1 MPIRLRLAV
10 AFALAAAAIFALGAW
25 LFISGLSSAQLS
37 TIDSQ
42 LAVQLG
48 QAGRY
53 LVAGSQSASAAGP
66 APGEYLVQV
75 IDAAGRVRGAS
86 QDTGTVP
93 LLTAAELAQ
102 ARHGQIWLN
111 QAVDEEN
118 TRITAAPLA
127 GRTGWTAVAGVSL
140 ESFES
145 TMSQA
150 ERELAAAGA
159 IFVVIA
165 CAGAYWLA
173 RAALSPVE
181 RLRRQVAALSAR
193 PLQASTEESGI
204 EVPATK
210 DEIAA
215 LATTMN
221 DLLGRLQRA
230 LSRQRAFVADAS
242 HELRTPLAV
251 LRGELELAD
260 RPGRSREELAA
271 AVRRAATEADR
282 LARITGD
289 LLLLAR
295 SDDDRLS
302 LQLEQAELRPLL
314 AHSAELAGPRLA
326 EAGLT
331 CRVDVPA
338 DLRARIDPDWISQAV
353 DNLLGNAL
361 RFAPR
366 GSVIVLAALVAA
378 PTLTSRSATTVLVSR
393 PNSCRTRSS
402 ASAGPAGPAATEAL
416 AWDSPSSRP
425 SPWRTAA
432 WPPPATSRAAEP
444 WSGSTCPAIG
454 TLGPDDVRA
463 AVRWG

>member
-10 AFALAAAAIFALGAW
+10 AFAVAAAAIFALGGW
-25 LFISGLSSAQLS
+25 LFISGLSSAQLG

-53 LVAGSQSASAAGP
+53 LTAGGQSGPAASAGGP
-66 APGEYLVQV
+66 GPSEYQVQV

-86 QDTGTVP
+86 PDTGTVP
-93 LLTAAELAQ
+93 LLTAAELAR
-102 ARHGQIWLN
+102 ARHGQIALN
-111 QAVDEEN
+111 RTIDDEN
-118 TRITAAPLA
+118 TRVTAAPLA
-127 GRTGWTAVAGVSL
+127 GRPGWTAVAGVSL

-193 PLQASTEESGI
+193 PLKASTEESTI

-215 LATTMN
+215 LAATMN

-271 AVRRAATEADR
+271 AVRSAATEADR
-282 LARITGD
+282 LARITSD

-302 LQLEQAELRPLL
+302 VRLQRTELRPLL
-314 AHSAELAGPRLA
+314 ARSAELAGPRLA

-331 CRVDVPA
+331 CRVDAPA
-338 DLRARIDPDWISQAV
+338 DLRARIDPDWIREAV
-353 DNLLGNAL
+353 DNLLDNAL
-361 RFAPR
+361 RFAPS
-366 GSVIVLAALVAA
+366 GSVIVLAARASGSDLDIEVRDDGPGFPAEFLPHAFERFRRPDSGRSRGDGGAGLGLAIVQAIAVAHGGVAA
-378 PTLTSRSATTVLVSR
+378 ARDKPGGGAVVGLRLPHTTGD
-393 PNSCRTRSS
+393 
-402 ASAGPAGPAATEAL
+402 AGAGP
-416 AWDSPSSRP
+416 
-425 SPWRTAA
+425 
-432 WPPPATSRAAEP
+432 
-444 WSGSTCPAIG
+444 
-454 TLGPDDVRA
+454 
-463 AVRWG
+463 

>member
-25 LFISGLSSAQLS
+25 LFINGLSSAQLS

-86 QDTGTVP
+86 RDTGTVP

-204 EVPATK
+204 EVPATR

-366 GSVIVLAALVAA
+366 GSVIVLAAWGGADLDIEVRDDGPGFPAEFLPHAFERFRRSGRSRGDGGAGLGLAIVQAIAVAHGGVAA
-378 PTLTSRSATTVLVSR
+378 ARNKPGGGAVVGLHLPGHR
-393 PNSCRTRSS
+393 
-402 ASAGPAGPAATEAL
+402 
-416 AWDSPSSRP
+416 D
-425 SPWRTAA
+425 
-432 WPPPATSRAAEP
+432 
-444 WSGSTCPAIG
+444 
-454 TLGPDDVRA
+454 LGP
-463 AVRWG
+463 G

>member
-10 AFALAAAAIFALGAW
+10 AFALAAAAIFALGGW
-25 LFISGLSSAQLS
+25 LFISSLSSAQLRS
-37 TIDSQ
+37 IDSQ
-42 LAVQLG
+42 LAAQLG
-48 QAGRY
+48 QASRY
-53 LVAGSQSASAAGP
+53 LAAGGQSGSAAGP
-66 APGEYLVQV
+66 APGEYLIQV
-75 IDAAGRVRGAS
+75 IDATGHVRGAS
-86 QDTGTVP
+86 PDTGTVP

-102 ARHGQIWLN
+102 ARRGLITLSQT
-111 QAVDEEN
+111 VDDEN
-118 TRITAAPLA
+118 TRIAAAPMSSHP
-127 GRTGWTAVAGVSL
+127 GWTAVAGLSL

-145 TMSQA
+145 DMSQA
-150 ERELAAAGA
+150 EREIAAAGA
-159 IFVVIA
+159 IFVVVA

-181 RLRRQVAALSAR
+181 QLRRQVAALSAR
-193 PLQASTEESGI
+193 DEESSI
-204 EVPATK
+204 EVPATR

-215 LATTMN
+215 LAATMN

-260 RPGRSREELAA
+260 RPGRSREELTA
-271 AVRRAATEADR
+271 AVRSAAAEADR
-282 LARITGD
+282 LARITSD

-295 SDDDRLS
+295 SDEDRLS
-302 LQLEQAELRPLL
+302 LQLELAELRPLL
-314 AHSAELAGPRLA
+314 ARGAELARPRLA

-366 GSVIVLAALVAA
+366 GSVIVLAARTSGADLDLEVRDDGPGFPAEFLPHAFERFRRSGRGGAGLGLAIVQAIAAAHGGVATA
-378 PTLTSRSATTVLVSR
+378 RNQPGGGAVVGLHL
-393 PNSCRTRSS
+393 PN
-402 ASAGPAGPAATEAL
+402 AVGA
-416 AWDSPSSRP
+416 RP
-425 SPWRTAA
+425 SE
-432 WPPPATSRAAEP
+432 PP
-444 WSGSTCPAIG
+444 G
-454 TLGPDDVRA
+454 
-463 AVRWG
+463 

>member
-10 AFALAAAAIFALGAW
+10 AFALAAAAIFALGGW
-25 LFISGLSSAQLS
+25 LFIRGLSSAQLGV
-37 TIDSQ
+37 IDSQ
-42 LAVQLG
+42 LTLQLG

-53 LVAGSQSASAAGP
+53 LTAGSQAGP
-66 APGEYLVQV
+66 ASAGAPGPGEYQVQV

-86 QDTGTVP
+86 PDTGTVR
-93 LLTAAELAQ
+93 LLTTAELAQ
-102 ARHGQIWLN
+102 AQRGQITLN
-111 QAVDEEN
+111 QTVDDEN

-127 GRTGWTAVAGVSL
+127 GRPGWTAVAGVSL
-140 ESFES
+140 ESYES

-150 ERELAAAGA
+150 EREIAAAGA
-159 IFVVIA
+159 IFVVVA

-193 PLQASTEESGI
+193 PRQASTGESSI
-204 EVPATK
+204 EVPATR

-215 LATTMN
+215 LAATMN

-260 RPGRSREELAA
+260 RPGRSREELTA
-271 AVRRAATEADR
+271 AVRSAAAEADR
-282 LARITGD
+282 LARITSD

-295 SDDDRLS
+295 SDEDRLS

-314 AHSAELAGPRLA
+314 ARSAELAGPRLA

-353 DNLLGNAL
+353 GNLLGNAL

-366 GSVIVLAALVAA
+366 GSVIVLTARASGADLDLEVRDDGPGFPAEFLPHAFERFRRSGQGGTGLGLAIVQAIAAAHGGVATA
-378 PTLTSRSATTVLVSR
+378 RNQPGGGAVVGLHL
-393 PNSCRTRSS
+393 PN
-402 ASAGPAGPAATEAL
+402 AAGA
-416 AWDSPSSRP
+416 R
-425 SPWRTAA
+425 
-432 WPPPATSRAAEP
+432 PATP
-444 WSGSTCPAIG
+444 PG
-454 TLGPDDVRA
+454 
-463 AVRWG
+463 